1 MTNKLI
7 NRYTQVGVETGV
19 ASADPHRL
27 VLMLLEGAISSLIF
41 AKKEID
47 AGNISAKGEAISK
60 AIRIISEL
68 DTSLNLEAGGEI
80 AANLR
85 ALYDYMGTRLL
96 EANLKNDVKK
106 LLEVMQLLSELRTGW
121 RGIAEEVREAVQV
134 TEAKPSTEMASASY
148 GLA

>member
-7 NRYTQVGVETGV
+7 DRYTQVGMETGV
-19 ASADPHRL
+19 ASADPHGL
-27 VLMLLEGAISSLIF
+27 VLMLLEGAISSLVF
-41 AKKEID
+41 ARKEID

-68 DTSLNLEAGGEI
+68 DTSLNIEAGGEI

-85 ALYDYMGTRLL
+85 TLYDYMGTSLL
-96 EANLKNDVKK
+96 EANLKNDVRK
-106 LLEVMQLLSELRTGW
+106 LVEVVQLLSELKTAW
-121 RGIAEEVREAVQV
+121 LGIADEVRPKKHLVREK
-134 TEAKPSTEMASASY
+134 TSKEIASY

>member
-7 NRYTQVGVETGV
+7 DRYTQVGMETGV
-19 ASADPHRL
+19 ASADPHGL
-27 VLMLLEGAISSLIF
+27 VLMLLEGAISSLVF
-41 AKKEID
+41 ARKEID

-68 DTSLNLEAGGEI
+68 DTSLNIEAGGEI

-85 ALYDYMGTRLL
+85 TLYDYMGTSLL
-96 EANLKNDVKK
+96 EANLKNDVRK
-106 LLEVMQLLSELRTGW
+106 LVEVVQLLSELKTAW
-121 RGIAEEVREAVQV
+121 LGIADEVRPKKHLVGEK
-134 TEAKPSTEMASASY
+134 TSKEIASY

>member
-7 NRYTQVGVETGV
+7 DRYTQVGMATGV
-19 ASADPHRL
+19 ASADPHGL

-41 AKKEID
+41 ARKEID

-68 DTSLNLEAGGEI
+68 DTSLNIEAGGEI

-85 ALYDYMGTRLL
+85 TLYDYMGTSLL
-96 EANLKNDVKK
+96 EANLKNDVRK
-106 LLEVMQLLSELRTGW
+106 LVEVVQLLSELKTAW
-121 RGIAEEVREAVQV
+121 LGIADEVRPKKHLVGEK
-134 TEAKPSTEMASASY
+134 TSKEIASY